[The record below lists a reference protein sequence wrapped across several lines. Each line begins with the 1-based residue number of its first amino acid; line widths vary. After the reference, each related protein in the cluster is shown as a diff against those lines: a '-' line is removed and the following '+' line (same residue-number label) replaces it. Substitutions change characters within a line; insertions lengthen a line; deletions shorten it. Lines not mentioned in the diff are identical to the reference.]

1 VDFDE
6 LSDLPGRVSYDCY
19 DVAGE
24 EGEKDE
30 KVFVVAVAHAV
41 VEEDA
46 VVVEPVDAPVAEV
59 AMGCSFWP

>member
-1 VDFDE
+1 MTD
-6 LSDLPGRVSYDCY
+6 DCY

-30 KVFVVAVAHAV
+30 KVFVVAVTHAV

-46 VVVEPVDAPVAEV
+46 VVVEAVHAPVAEV
-59 AMGCSFWP
+59 AVGCSFWP